1 MTYRNANA
9 DSAERPIVMLLDNHH
24 GPDRRVDME
33 VEMLSEA
40 GMPVRVVAWDRR
52 PPEAR
57 AGEAAGQWPGAPVDL
72 IRVPVPAPAVGGLRS
87 IARVA
92 SYGAR
97 VWRRRRELLA
107 GARVVVAHDLYLLP
121 VGWLLS
127 VAARVPL
134 VYDAHEEFAA
144 MEGSRYPGWVL
155 ALVTQ
160 VETLLARRAALVVVP
175 GETRA
180 ARWEAVGIEPLV
192 LPNLGRRAER
202 MEAPPAAYDV
212 AYCGGL
218 SEKRRLD
225 LLVELARSRPDLR
238 IAVAGEGRAQDW
250 LAEAAAE
257 LPNLEFEGETSTP
270 DEFLARARAV
280 YYGLDPEHSYAP
292 KSCPNTLYQAV
303 RVGRPLIH
311 LGGGEI
317 ERFNERFRVGL
328 RIAPGADALAD
339 ALDRLPDLEPSWQFD
354 AAWKRLED
362 DRAAGRY
369 ADAVARV
376 ARSGSP

>member
-1 MTYRNANA
+1 
-9 DSAERPIVMLLDNHH
+9 MLLDNHH

-33 VEMLSEA
+33 VEMLGEA
-40 GMPVRVVAWDRR
+40 GLPVRVIAWDRR

-57 AGEAAGQWPGAPVDL
+57 AEAPTEWPGAPVDL
-72 IRVPVPAPAVGGLRS
+72 VRVRVPAPAVGGLRS
-87 IARVA
+87 IARTA
-92 SYGAR
+92 AFGAR
-97 VWRRRRELLA
+97 VVRRRRRLLS
-107 GARVVVAHDLYLLP
+107 GARAVVAHDLYLLP
-121 VGWLLS
+121 IGWLLS
-127 VAARVPL
+127 VLCRVPL

-144 MEGSRYPGWVL
+144 MEGSRYPGWLLGV
-155 ALVTQ
+155 VTA

-175 GETRA
+175 GETRV
-180 ARWEAVGIEPLV
+180 ARWHSVSIEPLV

-202 MEAPPAAYDV
+202 MQAPRATYDI

-225 LLVELARSRPDLR
+225 LLVELARTRPDLR
-238 IAVAGEGRAQDW
+238 VAVAGEGRAQDW
-250 LAEAAAE
+250 LSDAAAE
-257 LPNLEFEGETSTP
+257 LPNLDFAGETSTP

-317 ERFNERFRVGL
+317 ERFNEHFRVGL
-328 RIAPGADALAD
+328 QIDPGADALAD
-339 ALDRLPDLEPSWQFD
+339 ALDRLPQLEPEWEFD

-369 ADAVARV
+369 AEAVRAIARE
-376 ARSGSP
+376 RGDG